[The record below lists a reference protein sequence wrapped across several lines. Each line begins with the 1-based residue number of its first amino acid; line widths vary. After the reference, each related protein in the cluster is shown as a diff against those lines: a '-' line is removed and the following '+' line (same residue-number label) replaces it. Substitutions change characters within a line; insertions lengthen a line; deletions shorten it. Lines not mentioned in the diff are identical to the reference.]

1 MIMKLATLATV
12 LALSAVVD
20 ADPNSAKAEALF
32 RQGRDLVAAGKLG
45 EACAAFDASQKLGPA
60 TTTLFNQ
67 ADCREKNGQLATAW
81 GLFVDA
87 ERQTRSAT
95 DAVGSRMHGVAV
107 ERSANLA
114 TRVSMLTIRIAKPAA
129 GLVVLRGDEVVD
141 PGEYGRALPVDGGT
155 YALTARIGDREVWS
169 EKLTIG
175 GEHDTRTVDVVPR
188 MNQVAPTDAAAPSVP
203 PPASAAVA
211 VEVGPSRVGPA
222 LATLGAGVLLGSALA
237 FDLVGDSTYAQAK
250 ANHDVTKWNA
260 ANDDRY
266 TAEGLLVAGV
276 GCTAVAVY
284 LWLENHG
291 ERPAR
296 VAPART
302 IVSPVARSGYAGLQL
317 DGRW

>member
-1 MIMKLATLATV
+1 MILVVQPSPETVVLPFEKSIATWISVAPVSDPAIVGVKLVSLSDPALAMYQEPTPAPV
-12 LALSAVVD
+12 LRSQL
-20 ADPNSAKAEALF
+20 LH
-32 RQGRDLVAAGKLG
+32 
-45 EACAAFDASQKLGPA
+45 CAATSTQVPQFEKSVSPARLKVPVVKVSGNGGVPSNNEIAS
-60 TTTLFNQ
+60 T
-67 ADCREKNGQLATAW
+67 
-81 GLFVDA
+81 
-87 ERQTRSAT
+87 S
-95 DAVGSRMHGVAV
+95 
-107 ERSANLA
+107 
-114 TRVSMLTIRIAKPAA
+114 
-129 GLVVLRGDEVVD
+129 
-141 PGEYGRALPVDGGT
+141 
-155 YALTARIGDREVWS
+155 
-169 EKLTIG
+169 
-175 GEHDTRTVDVVPR
+175 
-188 MNQVAPTDAAAPSVP
+188 
-203 PPASAAVA
+203 VA